1 MKKLFAFVMAAG
13 LLTLGSVASAHTDL
27 ASSAPANGAVINQAP
42 EKLELHFT
50 EAVQLLKF
58 SMTDSKNSAVAVEFK
73 PSADK
78 VSHFGIALPAL
89 KEDSY
94 TASWSAMGSDGH
106 LVEKTFA
113 FTVDADAQ
121 EVEIAPEP
129 ASAAAHSH

>member
-58 SMTDSKNSAVAVEFK
+58 SMTDGKNSAVAVEFK
-73 PSADK
+73 PSAEK
-78 VSHFGIALPAL
+78 VNHFEIALPTL
-89 KEDSY
+89 KEDRY

-106 LVEKTFA
+106 LVEKAFA

-121 EVEIAPEP
+121 EVESAPEP
-129 ASAAAHSH
+129 ASAAAHAH